1 MKRMISI
8 FLLVCLLLWPVCVMA
23 QQEAGD
29 ATAGSDPGIPL
40 SAEALVTYVSAVAEA
55 SKLPSC
61 LEVRNAIDA
70 IPEDIR
76 HHAATILFV
85 PEKYDLGAETLH
97 EIRRYVRV
105 AASNKG
111 RCPAVVEAFRAL
123 AADIARQKQHK
134 ADGAY

>member
-23 QQEAGD
+23 QQE
-29 ATAGSDPGIPL
+29 TKDPLAEAEPVIPL
-40 SAEALVTYVSAVAEA
+40 SAEALVAYTSAVAEA
-55 SKLPSC
+55 SKLSSC
-61 LEVRNAIDA
+61 LEVRNAIEA

-97 EIRRYVRV
+97 EIRGYVRV
-105 AASNKG
+105 AASKKG
-111 RCPAVVEAFRAL
+111 RCPVVVEAFRAL
-123 AADIARQKQHK
+123 AADVARQKQNK